1 MTQVQGYGQPNSRRF
16 TKGPSPIFLAELAET
31 LDLLGLLAE
40 QQASATHTKALKI
53 PTTTKKKK
61 KKAVDRQ
68 ALCRRRKEAHNF
80 LPTPTLSNG
89 RAILPKFF
97 GPKSLLPQT
106 ITWLLNG
113 RTRVIS
119 TKAHKFSCRNLKAQV
134 NFPFRGTQLPTILKA
149 NTTFTIPS
157 KW

>member
-61 KKAVDRQ
+61 KRLSTGKHYVGEGKKLTTFFPHQPYRMVGPY
-68 ALCRRRKEAHNF
+68 CRNF
-80 LPTPTLSNG
+80 LDPSPYFLK
-89 RAILPKFF
+89 P
-97 GPKSLLPQT
+97 SL
-106 ITWLLNG
+106 G
-113 RTRVIS
+113 Y
-119 TKAHKFSCRNLKAQV
+119 
-134 NFPFRGTQLPTILKA
+134 
-149 NTTFTIPS
+149 
-157 KW
+157 